1 MQEFFRSLLE
11 YFKVTPLGYSLF
23 FHRQVSV
30 LARSKGGLNIAFR
43 TLKDFGFENLPEKE
57 KQALVADMISC
68 TKKFHFSFGDY
79 FRFHLGEKSDAERCE
94 FVSDLDRGFYVSKLN
109 KPKNEHIFNNKVL
122 AAKTFADFY
131 KRDFCLVA
139 SASDAGALQDFLLK
153 RREVIVKPIASS
165 SGRGIKRVGLAN
177 GNDADAAKLA
187 SEIVKEYCTVKCGGA
202 IVEELI
208 VQDERMGALH
218 PKSVNTVRITSIRLD
233 DRTVIFHP
241 NLRVGRGDSV
251 VDNAGA
257 GGILAPVDP
266 ATGRVIAAGDKK
278 GIFYKVHP
286 ETGAQLEGFEVPC
299 WQDAVEVVRK
309 LAQVVPSN
317 RCVGWDLALSKS
329 GWVLVEANS
338 RGQWGGQFVLQQ
350 GFRREI
356 ETYLKE
362 LGIKSPFP
370 YGAALLN
377 QRV

>member
-1 MQEFFRSLLE
+1 MQEFFRRLLE

-23 FHRQVSV
+23 FNRQVSI

-109 KPKNEHIFNNKVL
+109 KPKNEHIFNNKAL
-122 AAKTFADFY
+122 AATTFADFY

-165 SGRGIKRVGLAN
+165 SGRGIKRVGLEN
-177 GNDADAAKLA
+177 GDDAAKLA
-187 SEIVKEYCTVKCGGA
+187 SEIVREYCTVKGGGA
-202 IVEELI
+202 IVEELV

-266 ATGRVIAAGDKK
+266 ATGRVIAATDKK
-278 GIFYKVHP
+278 GFFYKTHSG
-286 ETGAQLEGFEVPC
+286 TGVPLEGFEIPC
-299 WQDAVEVVRK
+299 WQQAVETVCK

-317 RCVGWDLALSKS
+317 RCTGWDLALTKL
-329 GWVLVEANS
+329 GWGPIEANS
-338 RGQWGGQFVLQQ
+338 RRQWDGQFVLQQ
-350 GFRREI
+350 G
-356 ETYLKE
+356 
-362 LGIKSPFP
+362 
-370 YGAALLN
+370 GAARLKRIL
-377 QRV
+377 RIRE